1 MTTEKLNISLL
12 VGLKNNLEYTK
23 QFYETTRAL
32 YPEVEIC
39 FVSYGST
46 DGTNEWLNKINDAYV
61 KVYINNTSKTF
72 AETFNTAAEIATK
85 DYVAYLHNDIIL
97 TPNFCENLLKH
108 HKNGSTVISYTTIE
122 PPIFAGHNRPGKI
135 IQDFGTELNN
145 TNFKGITEFSL
156 KQQQIDKDKTEP
168 GITFFMCLS
177 REVLI
182 NMGGLDPIFDPMFCE
197 DDDLILRLKL
207 KGMEMMTSLDSI
219 CYHYVS
225 KTSRF
230 SEEFKEQTRQIE
242 YNSNRN
248 FIRKWGFKHSRY
260 NKVYEMAYKVKNC
273 NLWLLENL
281 EPWCTSI
288 YVDIDSKSYI
298 EKEQPKTNF
307 PLNWK
312 IYTISDKIA
321 FSGILVDFDGSQLSQ
336 NSINILQN
344 LPDIIYETNEIGK
357 FQIDI
362 FNIEINS
369 LKSYENSMIDRNF

>member
-1 MTTEKLNISLL
+1 
-12 VGLKNNLEYTK
+12 
-23 QFYETTRAL
+23 
-32 YPEVEIC
+32 
-39 FVSYGST
+39 
-46 DGTNEWLNKINDAYV
+46 
-61 KVYINNTSKTF
+61 
-72 AETFNTAAEIATK
+72 
-85 DYVAYLHNDIIL
+85 
-97 TPNFCENLLKH
+97 
-108 HKNGSTVISYTTIE
+108 
-122 PPIFAGHNRPGKI
+122 
-135 IQDFGTELNN
+135 
-145 TNFKGITEFSL
+145 
-156 KQQQIDKDKTEP
+156 
-168 GITFFMCLS
+168 MCLS